1 MTEED
6 QGSCWSL
13 DQLDM
18 PAEFRERWTYD
29 KLKPLAF
36 LRSSLLPC
44 RPLSQK
50 QESTQPWH
58 HETVNTV
65 VYISICMCERLSS
78 LPKQMSKMLKRLSA
92 QLLANKLMLCFIPL
106 SVLVW
111 IPVMRVTFWL
121 HGHHYLKCSYM
132 YTCSCLP
139 TPHRN
144 HLMLKAKFR
153 RSKF

>member
-1 MTEED
+1 M
-6 QGSCWSL
+6 
-13 DQLDM
+13 
-18 PAEFRERWTYD
+18 
-29 KLKPLAF
+29 KPLAF

-44 RPLSQK
+44 RPCRKNKSPPNHDTMKLSI
-50 QESTQPWH
+50 PWSII
-58 HETVNTV
+58 
-65 VYISICMCERLSS
+65 ISICMCERLSS